1 LKGAIGMKKAN
12 RIMMATVAVL
22 LSLVL
27 LSTSFLSSVY
37 ARYVIK
43 KEVDTV
49 VTMEEFGV
57 SLSISLSPELREHI
71 QNVNKDSVKVTLK
84 DSNAIISVENLLMHP
99 GYDFSDAFRFE
110 MDGQA
115 TSPVKLSVSMF
126 IGVGKTEY
134 FRIDGDNFVFI
145 PVGLT
150 CGVKQTDGTYDT
162 DYVLEIGNSYTQFS
176 YMKSTFATNL
186 SNKFDLT
193 ASGETCYK
201 EFRPT
206 QANPSIPVQLLDQT
220 DNNAVVK
227 DFALGFKWPGE
238 LGVNGEPE
246 TFAEKTRDE
255 LNQLEVKFSEFQA
268 TQSLKTITLV
278 YTVSLEQI
286 A

>member
-1 LKGAIGMKKAN
+1 MKKAN
-12 RIMMATVAVL
+12 RIMMARVAVL
-22 LSLVL
+22 LSLML

-37 ARYVIK
+37 ARYVFK

-71 QNVNKDSVKVTLK
+71 QNVNENSVTVTLEE
-84 DSNAIISVENLLMHP
+84 SNAIISVENLLMHP

-110 MDGQA
+110 MGGQA
-115 TSPVKLSVSMF
+115 TSPVKLSVSTS
-126 IGVGKTEY
+126 IAVGDRDSFE
-134 FRIDGDNFVFI
+134 INESSNFVFI

-150 CGVKQTDGTYDT
+150 CGVKQADGTYDT
-162 DYVLEIGNSYTQFS
+162 GYVLEIGNSYNNFN

-193 ASGETCYK
+193 VNSNDTNVCYK

-206 QANPSIPVQLLDQT
+206 QANSSLPVQLLDKT
-220 DNNAVVK
+220 NDNAPVTN
-227 DFALGFKWPGE
+227 FALGFKWPGE

-246 TFAEKTRDE
+246 TFAGKTRDE
-255 LNQLEVKFSEFQA
+255 LNELEVEFSEFQA
-268 TQSLKTITLV
+268 DQTNKYIALV